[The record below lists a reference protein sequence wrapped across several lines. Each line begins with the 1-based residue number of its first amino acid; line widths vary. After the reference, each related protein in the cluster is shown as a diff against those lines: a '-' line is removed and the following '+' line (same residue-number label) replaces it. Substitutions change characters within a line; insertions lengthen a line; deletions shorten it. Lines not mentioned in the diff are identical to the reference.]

1 MSKVRGASR
10 VGHVKNK
17 LAAFVAIVIGF
28 VSFGLAP
35 AYALDERVI
44 DVVEV
49 TWNGAPALRG
59 DSKVVAEVIDKE
71 VNADWKK
78 YTTMVG
84 DDGSRTVSFKTG
96 QVLAAPITLTSKMAC
111 TGSAASSFMNSIR
124 PEAYK
129 RLGISDYSNR
139 YLVVLSPRAGC
150 IWSGRAQMGGPNSKS
165 GTIILHDSE
174 SSFVIAHELGHTF
187 GLGHSNFMSCSN
199 RATDGPWG
207 ETCKAVEYGGTI
219 DVMGN
224 VDTTSPLSTYHQWRM
239 GLLDD
244 SQVKQVWLSEV
255 VNLAPSDF
263 AKGIKAIYIR
273 DGKSAYWVEYRRK
286 TDGVAY
292 KPGLA
297 VYRLDPPPISAVVSV
312 NPEDSMAGEFGEG
325 LGNDFWMLN
334 LDNYTYTNSA
344 SLSGS
349 MTGLT
354 ARFYSGNVS
363 LSAVPS
369 ETGAVVTVTRRAD
382 TTPPAA
388 PPLVDVNG
396 WRFPAM
402 EILKPGY
409 EDAETAIKGFEIQVD
424 GVVKDLPITE
434 PESWWPTYLN
444 PFEPRKTVF
453 LRDLPEGSYNF
464 ALRAVDLAGNKSPW
478 TPTTKVTVDRGQPEV
493 SAQFSLSSLVANEA
507 SLAWDG
513 LKDPGSGLCQTNLV
527 DEDGLVLQSS
537 TAKSSPVFKV
547 QNGVTLSTKA
557 QAFDCIGN
565 GVVGDLTLTN
575 TLVSADKSSK
585 TGKWSPAGSAYPTGS
600 IRCVGKCTL
609 SLSAKGS
616 VDVLVGTGA
625 ATVTV
630 SNKRVATIA
639 DSKVA
644 KMRVGARV
652 EIGETKRVIRLT
664 GSNFVAVGANTA
676 TATFTNERSLART
689 PAEVDESLDDPKQL
703 ALSKFGFNVNDFS
716 QEWVVLPMPR
726 GTTTEDPTLDPCGGT
741 FASEKDRLERRQM
754 SIFKQGTP
762 FSFLSTEVVRYSSAA
777 AASAAHKE
785 LVKVLA
791 QCQAEKGFKNSTGAL
806 TPYAFKALPPL
817 PAGLVPESSRVLV
830 DTVIDT
836 GAAARHLL
844 GFYQFNGE
852 MFTGLYIVSATPA
865 GFTDAQVA
873 KWLKVAVTMAERLN
887 KK

>member
-1 MSKVRGASR
+1 
-10 VGHVKNK
+10 
-17 LAAFVAIVIGF
+17 
-28 VSFGLAP
+28 
-35 AYALDERVI
+35 
-44 DVVEV
+44 
-49 TWNGAPALRG
+49 
-59 DSKVVAEVIDKE
+59 
-71 VNADWKK
+71 
-78 YTTMVG
+78 
-84 DDGSRTVSFKTG
+84 
-96 QVLAAPITLTSKMAC
+96 
-111 TGSAASSFMNSIR
+111 
-124 PEAYK
+124 
-129 RLGISDYSNR
+129 
-139 YLVVLSPRAGC
+139 
-150 IWSGRAQMGGPNSKS
+150 
-165 GTIILHDSE
+165 
-174 SSFVIAHELGHTF
+174 
-187 GLGHSNFMSCSN
+187 
-199 RATDGPWG
+199 
-207 ETCKAVEYGGTI
+207 
-219 DVMGN
+219 
-224 VDTTSPLSTYHQWRM
+224 
-239 GLLDD
+239 
-244 SQVKQVWLSEV
+244 
-255 VNLAPSDF
+255 
-263 AKGIKAIYIR
+263 
-273 DGKSAYWVEYRRK
+273 
-286 TDGVAY
+286 
-292 KPGLA
+292 
-297 VYRLDPPPISAVVSV
+297 
-312 NPEDSMAGEFGEG
+312 
-325 LGNDFWMLN
+325 
-334 LDNYTYTNSA
+334 
-344 SLSGS
+344 
-349 MTGLT
+349 
-354 ARFYSGNVS
+354 
-363 LSAVPS
+363 
-369 ETGAVVTVTRRAD
+369 
-382 TTPPAA
+382 
-388 PPLVDVNG
+388 
-396 WRFPAM
+396 
-402 EILKPGY
+402 LK
-409 EDAETAIKGFEIQVD
+409 
-424 GVVKDLPITE
+424 
-434 PESWWPTYLN
+434 
-444 PFEPRKTVF
+444 
-453 LRDLPEGSYNF
+453 DLPEGSYNF
-464 ALRAVDLAGNKSPW
+464 ALRAVDLAGNKSAW
-478 TPTTKVTVDRGQPEV
+478 TPTTKVTVDRGQPV
-493 SAQFSLSSLVANEA
+493 VAAQFSLSSLVASEA

-575 TLVSADKSSK
+575 TLVSADRSSK
-585 TGKWSPAGSAYPTGS
+585 TGKWSPAGNAYPSGS

-609 SLSAKGS
+609 SMSAKGS

-630 SNKRVATIA
+630 NNKKVATIA

-726 GTTTEDPTLDPCGGT
+726 GTTTEDPTLDLCNGT

-791 QCQAEKGFKNSTGAL
+791 QCQAEKGYKNSTGAI

-817 PAGLVPESSRVLV
+817 PSGLVPENSRVLV

-836 GAAARHLL
+836 GDAARHLL

-852 MFTGLYIVSATPA
+852 MFTGLYVISATPA
-865 GFTDAQVA
+865 GFSNAQVS

>member
-96 QVLAAPITLTSKMAC
+96 QVLGAPITLTSKMAC

-139 YLVVLSPRAGC
+139 YLVVVSPRAGC
-150 IWSGRAQMGGPNSKS
+150 IWSGRAQLGGPNSKS

-297 VYRLDPPPISAVVSV
+297 VYRLDPPPVSAVVSV

-689 PAEVDESLDDPKQL
+689 PVEVDESLDDPKQL

-726 GTTTEDPTLDPCGGT
+726 GTTTEDPTLDLCGGT

-754 SIFKQGTP
+754 SIYKQGTP